1 LQRAGL
7 VVSGTSPDGRLVE
20 TVELQDHPWFVGCQY
35 HPEFKS
41 KPFDPHP
48 LFKSFIHAARVQS
61 QATRHDQTTTVL
73 RRETA

>member
-1 LQRAGL
+1 
-7 VVSGTSPDGRLVE
+7 
-20 TVELQDHPWFVGCQY
+20 VGCQY

-48 LFKSFIHAARVQS
+48 LFKSFIHAAQVQA
-61 QATRHDQTTTVL
+61 QATRHDQTATEL